1 MPRTLSGMRSVV
13 SCLSRCALAAL
24 LAVLATL
31 AMLASAA
38 PGEPYPTRPI
48 RLLVSFPP
56 GGASDLIARTLGQ
69 PLSVRLGQPVVVE
82 NRPGSNGNLA
92 GELAAHAAPDGYTLL
107 LAPSSILAVNPH
119 LYAKMAID
127 PLKELLPVASLVVN
141 ELILAVNPAL
151 PVKNFQNFVA
161 LARAARPPLFYASIG
176 NGSEHHLAMELLKQ
190 QAGIDLVHVPYRGG
204 GPAAIGVMAGDVA
217 AMFGGGSVAPL
228 IQSGKLRGLAVTG
241 QRRSHLLPEL
251 PPIAEFYPG
260 YEMTIWQGLFA
271 PVGTPAEIVQRL
283 REDMSAVLAQ
293 PDIAEKLAAA
303 GSGEPYVTTVSE
315 FLARIRSDYARYG
328 KLIKDAGLAVD

>member
-1 MPRTLSGMRSVV
+1 MRIVV
-13 SCLSRCALAAL
+13 SCLMRFALAAVV
-24 LAVLATL
+24 AMIATV
-31 AMLASAA
+31 A
-38 PGEPYPTRPI
+38 PAQPYPTRPI

-69 PLSVRLGQPVVVE
+69 PLSARLGQPVVVE

-92 GELAAHAAPDGYTLL
+92 GELAARATPDGYTLL
-107 LAPSSILAVNPH
+107 LSPSGLFAINPH

-127 PLKELLPVASLVVN
+127 PLKELMPVASLVSN

-151 PVKNFQNFVA
+151 PVQDFQAFIA

-204 GPAAIGVMAGDVA
+204 GPAAIGVMAGDVS

-228 IQSGKLRGLAVTG
+228 IQAGKLKGLAVTG
-241 QRRSHLLPEL
+241 QRRSRLLPEL
-251 PPIAEFYPG
+251 PPIADVYPG
-260 YEMTIWQGLFA
+260 YEVTIWQGLCA
-271 PVGTPAEIVQRL
+271 PVGTPPEIVERL
-283 REDMSAVLAQ
+283 RGEVIAILGQ
-293 PDIAEKLAAA
+293 PDFVEKLAAA
-303 GSGEPYVTTVSE
+303 GSGEPYVTTPAE
-315 FLARIRSDYARYG
+315 FEARIRSDYARYG

>member
-13 SCLSRCALAAL
+13 SCLSRFALAAM
-24 LAVLATL
+24 LATL
-31 AMLASAA
+31 AMLAMLASAA
-38 PGEPYPTRPI
+38 AGEPYPTRPI

-82 NRPGSNGNLA
+82 NRPGSNGNIA

-107 LAPSSILAVNPH
+107 LAPSSLLAVNPH

-151 PVKNFQNFVA
+151 AVKNFQNFVA

-228 IQSGKLRGLAVTG
+228 VQAGKLQGLAVSG
-241 QRRSHLLPEL
+241 QRRSRLLPDL
-251 PPIAEFYPG
+251 PAIAEFYPG
-260 YEMTIWQGLFA
+260 YEVTIWQGLFA
-271 PVGTPAEIVQRL
+271 PAGTAPAILARL
-283 REDMSAVLAQ
+283 RAETNAVLAQ
-293 PDIAEKLAAA
+293 ADVAELAAA
-303 GSGEPYVTTVSE
+303 GSGEPYVTSPTE
-315 FLARIRSDYARYG
+315 FIACIRGDYERYG
-328 KLIKDAGLAVD
+328 KLIKAIGISVD